1 MENVLGV
8 PWQLLDTGLTVICAV
23 IGILLLLVAV
33 NVLLLVLPFAAKPIC
48 VLVLVH

>member
-1 MENVLGV
+1 MENVLDV
-8 PWQLLDTGLTVICAV
+8 PRQLLDIGLTVICAV

-33 NVLLLVLPFAAKPIC
+33 NELLLVLPFAARPIS